1 MFLDLDQFKLV
12 NDSMGHA
19 VGDQLLVQAAERIGN
34 CVRTEDIVG
43 RISGDEFLV
52 VAAGLDAAGAAGTR
66 RSGPAGAARR
76 VPLDAGEVFISVSIG
91 IAIAFGPMSRK
102 RRR

>member
-19 VGDQLLVQAAERIGN
+19 VGDQLLVLAAERIGN
-34 CVRTEDIVG
+34 CVRNEDIVG

-52 VAAGLDAAGAAGTR
+52 VAAGLDAAAAAGLADR
-66 RSGPAGAARR
+66 VRR
-76 VPLDAGEVFISVSIG
+76 VLSAAFLLDAGEVFISVSIG
-91 IAIAFGPMSRK
+91 IAIAFGTMSRK